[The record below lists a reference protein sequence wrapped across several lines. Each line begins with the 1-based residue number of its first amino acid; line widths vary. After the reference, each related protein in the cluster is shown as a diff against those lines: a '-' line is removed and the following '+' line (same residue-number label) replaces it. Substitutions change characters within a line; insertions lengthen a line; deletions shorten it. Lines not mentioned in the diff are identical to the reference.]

1 MTPQTR
7 ANAQN
12 AIGFTEHH
20 GWGRAENAKA
30 HFQRQVRESARI
42 QAILAPMHEPLA
54 AAAAVDDS
62 APATKTIEWVGPFA
76 IFAIWLLVDK
86 RLPIAN
92 PAKEIVRDLVLVA
105 AIFGLSR
112 RVLPRTAPHWL
123 GSIAL
128 GLGVFVVWVAPDLLV
143 PGWRQ
148 NALFQNGITG
158 KVSTSIPPG
167 ELTPLML
174 VLRTT
179 RAALIVPILEE
190 LFWRGWLPRW
200 VQDGDVD
207 RVPLGQ
213 YTPLAFWATALLF
226 AAEHGPFW
234 EVGLLAGIIYN
245 WWMLR
250 TRSLGDLVLAHG
262 VTNLALSAYVIGAQ
276 QWGYWM

>member
-1 MTPQTR
+1 MNDSV
-7 ANAQN
+7 A
-12 AIGFTEHH
+12 
-20 GWGRAENAKA
+20 
-30 HFQRQVRESARI
+30 
-42 QAILAPMHEPLA
+42 AP
-54 AAAAVDDS
+54 AAVDDS
-62 APATKTIEWVGPFA
+62 LPATKTIEWVGPFA

-112 RVLPRTAPHWL
+112 RILPRTAPHWL
-123 GSIAL
+123 ASTAL
-128 GLGVFVVWVAPDLLV
+128 GLVVFVVWVAPDFIV

-148 NALFQNGITG
+148 SPLFQNAITG
-158 KVSTSIPPG
+158 RVTTSIPPS
-167 ELTPLML
+167 ELTLLML

-179 RAALIVPILEE
+179 RAALLVPILEE

-200 VQDGDVD
+200 LQDSRVD

-234 EVGLLAGIIYN
+234 EVGLLAGVTYN
-245 WWMLR
+245 WWMRR
-250 TRSLGDLVLAHG
+250 TRSLGDLMLAHG
-262 VTNLALSAYVIGAQ
+262 VTNLALSFYVIATR
-276 QWGYWM
+276 QWGFWM